1 MQKNIFQVV
10 CFLIPA
16 FPFPNTIISVCD
28 FSSVWTKIILLVAC
42 LATCIIFLIWT
53 VIMFIK
59 CLTIGFNSHSVK
71 KLIVTAL
78 TSIVAGLAAIAL
90 FNYLLKLPLK
100 MLHRKLMP
108 IFDIKDLRREFLE
121 LRQNVIIIMKS
132 IGYLQN
138 RYLQIMTIL
147 P

>member
-1 MQKNIFQVV
+1 
-10 CFLIPA
+10 
-16 FPFPNTIISVCD
+16 
-28 FSSVWTKIILLVAC
+28 
-42 LATCIIFLIWT
+42 
-53 VIMFIK
+53 MFIK